1 MREIIISTRAQK
13 NIENIFNYLE
23 LKWSEKVKK
32 EFALKLYN
40 AIKIIR
46 VNPESFP
53 KSEYNFNYNK
63 CVISKQSTIYYRYN
77 SKQIKILS
85 LFDTR
90 QNPTKIN
97 NIK

>member
-1 MREIIISTRAQK
+1 MRDITISNRAQK
-13 NIENIFNYLE
+13 NIEILFNHIE

-32 EFALKLYN
+32 KFALKLYDTL
-40 AIKIIR
+40 KIIQIS
-46 VNPESFP
+46 PESFP
-53 KSEYNFNYNK
+53 KSAYNSNYHK
-63 CVISKQSTIYYRYN
+63 CVLSKQTTIFYKYN

-97 NIK
+97 KLK